1 MGTPMKKL
9 QTMLALLATLL
20 LAAAAQ
26 AQQAGEVTFASGDVS
41 AERQPAVALAK
52 GDAVLV
58 SDAVV
63 TGSASRAQL
72 LMTDGAKIAIRPDTR
87 IVIDEYVYAAA
98 AAAGSSVTSSDDSS
112 VISLVKGGFRS
123 ITGAIGTDNPQNY
136 EVRTAVGVLGIRGTN
151 FALLLCGNCN
161 SAVSGWAPCPL

>member
-1 MGTPMKKL
+1 
-9 QTMLALLATLL
+9 MLA
-20 LAAAAQ
+20 
-26 AQQAGEVTFASGDVS
+26 FASPANAQDAGLVSFATGDVS

-52 GDAVLV
+52 GDAVRA

-72 LMTDGAKIAIRPDTR
+72 LMNDGARIAIRPDSR

-98 AAAGSSVTSSDDSS
+98 TSGGAAVIRSSDSS
-112 VISLVKGGFRS
+112 VISLVKGGFRTIS
-123 ITGAIGTDNPQNY
+123 GAIGKENPANY

-151 FALLLCGNCN
+151 FARVALRQLRLRTRRASRTRRFRRACT
-161 SAVSGWAPCPL
+161 SW